1 MGEKTRSART
11 RGDGVLRICVKKGGV
26 FSVQW
31 ECKA

>member
-1 MGEKTRSART
+1 MGEVQERWN
-11 RGDGVLRICVKKGGV
+11 GDGVLRICVKKGGV